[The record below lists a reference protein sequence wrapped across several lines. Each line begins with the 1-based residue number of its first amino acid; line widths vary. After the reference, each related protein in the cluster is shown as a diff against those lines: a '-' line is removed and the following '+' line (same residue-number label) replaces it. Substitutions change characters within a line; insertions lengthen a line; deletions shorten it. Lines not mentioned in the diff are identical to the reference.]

1 MVLTAA
7 QIDPK
12 AWKRLTL
19 TSQTGTWFQ
28 SPEAYTFFAS
38 LPEIMDPFAVVVG
51 TQDHSLRAI
60 CVGYVTKEHNP
71 VRQHFTRRAII
82 IGGPCIAD
90 DCTDHEVAELMQAV
104 RANLHN
110 KAIYIE
116 TRNFNDYSRWKS
128 AFESAGFSYRPHLN
142 FHVDCTDNAAIL
154 ARLSDNRKRQLKK
167 AKASAVTVVEAKD
180 EDEVRSWYRILANL
194 YRTKVKT
201 PLFPV
206 EFFVEAF
213 RQRVGTFLLII
224 YNDTIIGG
232 SMLAVLDGK
241 CVYEWYECGLNA
253 EYKEQYP
260 SVTATCAGM
269 NYAAEQGIQRY
280 DMMGAGEPE
289 IPYGVRDFK
298 AEFGGVLVEHGRF
311 LYICKPLL
319 FRLGTLGVRLLKGHK

>member
-12 AWKRLTL
+12 AWKCLTL

-38 LPEIMDPFAVVVG
+38 LPEIMDSFAIAVS
-51 TQDHSLRAI
+51 TPEHRLRAV

-104 RANLHN
+104 RAYLHN

-167 AKASAVTVVEAKD
+167 AKASAVTV
-180 EDEVRSWYRILANL
+180 
-194 YRTKVKT
+194 
-201 PLFPV
+201 LFPV

-232 SMLAVLDGK
+232 NMLAVLDGK

-260 SVTATCAGM
+260 SVMATCAGM